1 MWHNKI
7 KINFVA
13 CIICSISAYS
23 TSTLATVVDAD
34 VNGFTVT
41 HKTSVSADR
50 MAVYKAAIENIGDWW
65 SSDHT
70 VSGSAAN
77 LYFDTRLQGCFCE
90 SLGQGTGL
98 GLSVGYGIIKRHQG
112 NISVE
117 STRGKGTI
125 FTISLPCAVQKSGG
139 EK

>member
-1 MWHNKI
+1 MLIQVGRMWHNKI

-50 MAVYKAAIENIGDWW
+50 MAVYKAAIENIGDW
-65 SSDHT
+65 
-70 VSGSAAN
+70 
-77 LYFDTRLQGCFCE
+77 
-90 SLGQGTGL
+90 
-98 GLSVGYGIIKRHQG
+98 
-112 NISVE
+112 
-117 STRGKGTI
+117 
-125 FTISLPCAVQKSGG
+125 
-139 EK
+139 